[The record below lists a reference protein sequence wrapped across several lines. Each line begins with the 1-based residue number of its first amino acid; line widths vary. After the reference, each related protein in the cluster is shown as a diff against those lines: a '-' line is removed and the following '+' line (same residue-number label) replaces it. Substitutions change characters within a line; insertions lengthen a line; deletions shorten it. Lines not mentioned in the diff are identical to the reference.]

1 MKTIIVNNFNTNV
14 LHFLEQLNHI
24 NNNLFDNNIIK
35 CKLIIKL
42 NNKLLINKFY
52 ENIYKYNNLVH
63 TKNYNILY
71 KLQELEIFD
80 NINLIEIW
88 NILSDKDKNVC
99 WDFLEVFILLCD
111 KYYLNK

>member
-1 MKTIIVNNFNTNV
+1 
-14 LHFLEQLNHI
+14 
-24 NNNLFDNNIIK
+24 
-35 CKLIIKL
+35 
-42 NNKLLINKFY
+42 
-52 ENIYKYNNLVH
+52 